1 MSKFGRSF
9 NEKMQSMRIFGHW
22 VKRHTIS
29 MFMYILGMFITIER
43 VFEYETDVE
52 YAPVLSIILER
63 VYVFDTVIM
72 HANLMALRIM
82 DLNLCQ
88 ISYRIRPMAT
98 ETEIK
103 GPKMQY
109 EKSPSTQIQTQ
120 QHKSKRIHCST
131 ASN

>member
-1 MSKFGRSF
+1 
-9 NEKMQSMRIFGHW
+9 MQSMRIFGHW

-43 VFEYETDVE
+43 VFEYEPDVE
-52 YAPVLSIILER
+52 YAPALSIILER

-88 ISYRIRPMAT
+88 ISYRIRPMAS

-109 EKSPSTQIQTQ
+109 EKLPPTQTQ
-120 QHKSKRIHCST
+120 THQHKSKRIHCST

>member
-1 MSKFGRSF
+1 MGQTTHDF
-9 NEKMQSMRIFGHW
+9 NVQ
-22 VKRHTIS
+22 
-29 MFMYILGMFITIER
+29 FMYILGMFITIER

-52 YAPVLSIILER
+52 YAPALSIILER

-88 ISYRIRPMAT
+88 ISYRIRPMAS

-109 EKSPSTQIQTQ
+109 EKLPPTQTQ
-120 QHKSKRIHCST
+120 THTPVQIETNPLFNSL
-131 ASN
+131 